1 MIYIKTLDVNAPFRY
16 LWLKRVTGV
25 DLSVHCARCLLG
37 KYMDNI
43 SPRNP
48 HTTDIQLD
56 NGVYYLC
63 GVSLPYVWE
72 KNFHIAFEYSEGS
85 RIEYANNGISVV
97 IENAAALP
105 ISESYIDR
113 TDPHAWK
120 KEFRTCRNWQ
130 FAHYIKQRNE
140 ALG

>member
-16 LWLKRVTGV
+16 LWLKRVSGV

-43 SPRNP
+43 SPHNP

-97 IENAAALP
+97 IENAVALP

-113 TDPHAWK
+113 TDRNAWK

-130 FAHYIKQRNE
+130 FAHYIKQRIK